1 MRAGIIGCGAIGSF
15 LAREIDRGNVA
26 HMKLVALFDIDLN
39 KVYKLVESLE
49 HKPQIADSFEKFL
62 KLPVD
67 FVIEAA
73 SQQAVFQYAEKI
85 LKQKKPLL
93 LMSAGAL
100 ADDLLREKLFRV
112 ARENNTKIYI
122 PSGAI
127 AGLDGLKAMSNVRLH
142 RARLTT
148 RKSHSALGVKTEKPV
163 VVFSGNAHEA
173 AKRYPQNINVA
184 IAFGLA
190 AHAIDILQVEIVADP
205 GVSRNIHTIEV
216 EGEAGKLEI
225 TLENFP
231 FPDNPKTSFLA
242 ALSALQVLKN
252 IASNVVIGG

>member
-1 MRAGIIGCGAIGSF
+1 VRAGIVGCGAIGSF
-15 LAREIDRGNVA
+15 LAREIDKGNVVS
-26 HMKLVALFDIDLN
+26 MKLLALFDIDPV
-39 KVYKLVESLE
+39 KAKKLSETLR
-49 HKPQIADSFEKFL
+49 HKPQIAASFEDFL
-62 KLPVD
+62 RLPVD

-85 LKQKKPLL
+85 LRQGKPLL

-100 ADDLLREKLFRV
+100 ADDKLRQRLFQV
-112 ARENNTKIYI
+112 AQENNTKIYI

-127 AGLDGLKAMSNVRLH
+127 AGLDGLKAMSNVKLY

-148 RKSHSALGVKTEKPV
+148 RKPPHALGIETEKPV

-184 IAFGLA
+184 IALGLA
-190 AHAIDILQVEIVADP
+190 AHAIDALQVEIIADP
-205 GVSRNIHTIEV
+205 GVSRNIHTIKV